1 MRPTCLEGAQLPG
14 RGTVCHCQHPVPT
27 CPSPV
32 VTYMSFWCKQAP
44 SSCSSCNAHTWR
56 MGPDWAWEA
65 PFPSMGPPGSPRG
78 GMLPSSKGHKSFV
91 LCPPVTPSGLEG
103 AGLLPRRAGTGQ
115 SCLFRPRLPYSHV
128 WRGRRHCK
136 QLAVATPT
144 AAMFP

>member
-1 MRPTCLEGAQLPG
+1 M
-14 RGTVCHCQHPVPT
+14 PT

-91 LCPPVTPSGLEG
+91 ICPPVTPSGLEG

-128 WRGRRHCK
+128 WRGASPL
-136 QLAVATPT
+136 Q
-144 AAMFP
+144 AACSGDAHSSHVSVMSLMAGAASQAMSVCTS